1 MVAADPRDIN
11 YAQLMYGLHAAAVAI
26 GLLTAA
32 TVAGEFVFGLPS
44 IIAVIMNYAR
54 RERVRGTWLATHFSW
69 QLRTFWWA
77 FAWLAAAWLLFG
89 PLTLILIGWP
99 LLKLSYLAV
108 GVWVAVRVAR
118 GWLALREDRPMPR

>member
-54 RERVRGTWLATHFSW
+54 RERVRGTWLASHFDW

-77 FAWLAAAWLLFG
+77 LAWLAAAWLLFG
-89 PLTLILIGWP
+89 LLTLILIGWW
-99 LLKLSYLAV
+99 LIKLCYLAV
-108 GVWVAVRVAR
+108 GIWVAVRVVR